1 MEPELVLTGLLEQL
15 KVEGPGLVI
24 QMPVFGL
31 VGQSLDV
38 SEGQEYPELTVKFG
52 GGIATITIGKAGVK
66 VSITEE
72 TIKYSRY
79 DVFAK
84 AIEEATKALARWK
97 EKKVVNMLLEYAKE
111 LQTGG
116 TGVDVTGTANQGL
129 SLDDIVNGILK
140 LMEKGFNA
148 DMIIMHPLAYPIF
161 AFNGTLRAFFY

>member
-1 MEPELVLTGLLEQL
+1 MITSPEFSYYFPKVVTELALEAMEPELVLTGLLEKL
-15 KVEGPGLVI
+15 NVEGPGLVI

-31 VGQSLDV
+31 TGQSLDV

-79 DVFAK
+79 DVFSK

-97 EKKVVNMLLEYAKE
+97 EKKAVNMFLEYAKV

-129 SLDDIVNGILK
+129 SLDDIVN
-140 LMEKGFNA
+140 
-148 DMIIMHPLAYPIF
+148 
-161 AFNGTLRAFFY
+161 